1 MIEQLK
7 FYMTEASPELLE
19 ARREYIER
27 VIVKKLRDGVKIQKT
42 WPAEFASDAAD
53 LIEAYREGLE
63 FFTERGFNTE
73 AQEKAQ

>member
-27 VIVKKLRDGVKIQKT
+27 VIVKKLRDGVEIQKT
-42 WPAEFASDAAD
+42 WSAEFASDAAE
-53 LIEAYREGLE
+53 LIEAYRAGLE

-73 AQEKAQ
+73 AQEKAL

>member
-7 FYMTEASPELLE
+7 FYMNEASPELLE

-27 VIVKKLRDGVKIQKT
+27 VIVKKLRDGVEIQKN

-73 AQEKAQ
+73 AQEKAL